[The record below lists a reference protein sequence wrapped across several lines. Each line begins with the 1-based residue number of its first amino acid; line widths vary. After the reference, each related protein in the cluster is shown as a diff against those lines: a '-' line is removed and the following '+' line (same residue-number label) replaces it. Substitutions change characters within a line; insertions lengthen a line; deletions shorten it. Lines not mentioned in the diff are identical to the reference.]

1 MGLDGI
7 YLHDPT
13 ALVAVL
19 APQLF
24 SWHDGAVRV
33 SCEGVARGKTL
44 MDTGA
49 KQCAPSGRSHAAC
62 SDAAP
67 SCSWVGEN
75 DWLGRPKCSVALSLD
90 APGVLALVTQ
100 LLSRKSAEC

>member
-24 SWHDGAVRV
+24 GWNDGAVRV
-33 SCEGVARGKTL
+33 SCEGIARGKTL

-49 KQCAPSGRSHAAC
+49 KKCAPSGRTRCIAC

-67 SCSWVGEN
+67 LRSWVGEN
-75 DWLGRPKCSVALSLD
+75 DWKGRPKCSVALSVD
-90 APGVLALVTQ
+90 APGVLALVMQ
-100 LLSRKSAEC
+100 LLSRKGA